1 MITVQKWLN
10 SLSGSNLKKRVTY
23 LNGWLRWLKANGGQF
38 SGFDPDGLVEYQKNA
53 DNGHK
58 YDLLDLLQSYVTQI
72 KGRKSYK
79 RYVYTLIRS
88 FFLHNRAELPQDR
101 AFRIHADAPKTRT
114 LLTLEDFRK
123 LVLSLDPCN
132 AALYLCMFM
141 SGLGTGEIVYWS
153 NHGAEDLREQL
164 SNDPKIIR
172 IDIPGRKGDRNERN
186 FYSFI
191 AGDALDLLRKWWKI
205 RPRDAKVIF
214 VNGRDTPV
222 TESGVYAIWLRHM
235 RRLGIIDPK
244 KEGQREYSNRT
255 GRGLHELR
263 DLFRTQFTK
272 SQAKREIAEFMMG
285 HIVDPL
291 GYNQVGKDERFC
303 QD

>member
-1 MITVQKWLN
+1 NQ
-10 SLSGSNLKKRVTY
+10 
-23 LNGWLRWLKANGGQF
+23 
-38 SGFDPDGLVEYQKNA
+38 
-53 DNGHK
+53 
-58 YDLLDLLQSYVTQI
+58 
-72 KGRKSYK
+72 
-79 RYVYTLIRS
+79 
-88 FFLHNRAELPQDR
+88 
-101 AFRIHADAPKTRT
+101 
-114 LLTLEDFRK
+114 
-123 LVLSLDPCN
+123 
-132 AALYLCMFM
+132 ALYLCMFM

-153 NHGAEDLREQL
+153 NHGAENLREQL
-164 SNDPKIIR
+164 SNDARMIR

-191 AGDALDLLRKWWKI
+191 AGDALDYLRKWWKI

-214 VNGRDTPV
+214 VNERHTPV

-263 DLFRTQFTK
+263 DIFRMQFGK
-272 SQAKREIAEFMMG
+272 SPAKPEIAEFMMG

-303 QD
+303 QDEYRKALPYLNLLSSGTPFYQVPKDELDALNERNERLEKEIEENKMDVQRLMGLLMRVTERLVPAANGAAQLIKKGDKAAEQALNNGLDDVANGDKDIRKTLDDLKNDFLSRSTFRKKHIKDIVKGAR